1 MFHLAQLGWSPF
13 FEEQVSPQER
23 SRWVPA
29 RVAQEA
35 RELYRL
41 FAEPGERWGE
51 PAGRLRREGKP
62 LPGVGDW
69 VLADWSVPG
78 NARIER
84 VLNPRSRVS
93 RKAAGRQTRQQILV
107 SNADTLFLVTS
118 ADRDFNLRRLERYL
132 AAAWESGAVP
142 VVVLNK
148 SDLAED
154 LELLRDQIESVAIG
168 VRILTTSALRGEG
181 VGTLRVFLRSGQTAA
196 FLGSSGVG
204 KSTLINTLLGEAR
217 QSTAPVRKSDG
228 RGQHQTARRE
238 LLLLPEGGIVI
249 DTPGLRELQLWDGE
263 IGSASAFAEV
273 AALAAGCR
281 FRDCRHGDEPDC
293 AVLSALAS
301 GALDAERFENYQK
314 LERERRFLES
324 RRDPAARA
332 ARLREVK
339 RQMKEH
345 RRDSHR
351 KRGR

>member
-107 SNADTLFLVTS
+107 SNAGLN
-118 ADRDFNLRRLERYL
+118 ADQLLLSMKED
-132 AAAWESGAVP
+132 AWTRTNGREAFGFHGQME
-142 VVVLNK
+142 
-148 SDLAED
+148 ED
-154 LELLRDQIESVAIG
+154 L
-168 VRILTTSALRGEG
+168 
-181 VGTLRVFLRSGQTAA
+181 
-196 FLGSSGVG
+196 
-204 KSTLINTLLGEAR
+204 
-217 QSTAPVRKSDG
+217 
-228 RGQHQTARRE
+228 
-238 LLLLPEGGIVI
+238 
-249 DTPGLRELQLWDGE
+249 
-263 IGSASAFAEV
+263 
-273 AALAAGCR
+273 LA
-281 FRDCRHGDEPDC
+281 
-293 AVLSALAS
+293 
-301 GALDAERFENYQK
+301 
-314 LERERRFLES
+314 
-324 RRDPAARA
+324 
-332 ARLREVK
+332 
-339 RQMKEH
+339 
-345 RRDSHR
+345 
-351 KRGR
+351 